1 MRLILNAPEL
11 ENPIDIKIKSD
22 FIIFNLFFIIIK
34 DNTQTSIKFKY
45 IFDYTC
51 YNKFIIFRNSMKK
64 IFLIFLFFS
73 WPHFEETNWATTRFE
88 VFWKS
93 TFKQM
98 TFREPIDFLPYD
110 IKIGY
115 YEYGGLNYFN
125 ELDNFLSDNDNLES
139 NPYNTS
145 DPAFPNVVN
154 KKFRKMMT
162 LEIDFLRYNFFK
174 DRQNILD
181 IQFGFGYRLYK
192 NINKVAFDNGDSL
205 NPEFNEFN
213 VNGTFILQ
221 FNPSYYNYLYYSSGY
236 TRASFYDN
244 SLTNSQASG
253 SGISNHL
260 GLGMNFIIPDN
271 KGSSNLHCG
280 IELRLSSLNI
290 DNIDEPNN
298 FSRIDDFKME
308 SIGLLFS
315 FGIGYGGRKTLG
327 DIAYASMLNNDYIDA
342 YEKFKLY
349 KKGLKI
355 YNVSKVDEM
364 LEFSQNQ
371 IPYQLYNNAMDYY
384 YKNEFKEAL
393 QLLNKINYKDD
404 IDLDYK
410 INSIKY
416 IIADKMLNDFIKIE
430 DSQSI
435 DYRIQYYNTVND
447 ISPKIRNAVN
457 KRLSILYLQKGDYL
471 LSNNNYEEAYEFY
484 MYSKTTGG
492 YNPEQIK
499 IKLSNL
505 IIIVLNDAYN
515 FLEKKENVI
524 AYEKL
529 FFAKNIADNN
539 NDYIS
544 SLMDLLDNRIKTIKS
559 EKIKERM
566 KIILKD
572 KETFV
577 PAKIKKEI
585 LMGDSYIRVIN
596 ILGEPLNQIS
606 RKKISSIYKM
616 IKYSIDNKIYRL
628 FFKDDILIDIDFE

>member
-1 MRLILNAPEL
+1 
-11 ENPIDIKIKSD
+11 
-22 FIIFNLFFIIIK
+22 
-34 DNTQTSIKFKY
+34 
-45 IFDYTC
+45 
-51 YNKFIIFRNSMKK
+51 MKK

-355 YNVSKVDEM
+355 YNASKVDEM

-404 IDLDYK
+404 VDLDYK

-577 PAKIKKEI
+577 PVKIKKEI